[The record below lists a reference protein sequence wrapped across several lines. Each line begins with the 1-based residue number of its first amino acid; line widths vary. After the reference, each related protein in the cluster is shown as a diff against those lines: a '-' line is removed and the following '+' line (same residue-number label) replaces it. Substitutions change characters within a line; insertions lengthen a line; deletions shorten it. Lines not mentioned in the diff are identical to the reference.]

1 MPPLEIA
8 GLTVFIVVLFLG
20 VFSTVFGFPGT
31 IIILVD
37 AIVYALV
44 TGFDKIGV
52 KVLLLLIILSALAE
66 ALDFGL
72 SMAGAERFG
81 ATRKGA
87 WASVIGGI
95 IGAVIMSPLFYG
107 LGALAGVFFGG
118 FSGVFVVEI
127 IRQREFKPAL
137 RAGYG
142 SILGRVAAIIAKGL
156 VSLIM
161 VIVILLSVYS

>member
-31 IIILVD
+31 IIIFVD
-37 AIVYALV
+37 ALVYALV

-95 IGAVIMSPLFYG
+95 IGAVIMSPFFYG
-107 LGALAGVFFGG
+107 LGALAGAFIGG
-118 FSGVFVVEI
+118 FSGIFVIEI

-137 RAGYG
+137 RASYG
-142 SILGRVAAIIAKGL
+142 SLLGRVAAIVTKGL
-156 VSLIM
+156 ISLIM
-161 VIVILLSVYS
+161 VIVILLTVYS